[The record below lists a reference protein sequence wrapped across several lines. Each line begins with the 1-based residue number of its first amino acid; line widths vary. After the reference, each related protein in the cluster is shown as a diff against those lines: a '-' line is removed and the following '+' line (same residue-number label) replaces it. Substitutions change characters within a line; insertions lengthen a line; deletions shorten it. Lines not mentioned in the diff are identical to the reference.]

1 MTRARGPSSATAGA
15 RVRALVAVGVPLT
28 VVAAGCGSSPMPE
41 DAALTDDAARLPTDD
56 AFVTSV
62 DAGAADAPS
71 IDAAG
76 PDAFVMRETIE
87 IAPPYS
93 ESTGAIGELDV
104 PVEITD
110 QRSFMV
116 VANNAES
123 AARVSVLSITDPSGT
138 VVFRWQD
145 WYDRTERL
153 TNAIFA
159 ERTGTTIHWPIREED
174 PALVPGTYLVRVGS
188 YRIDGVTSRPNVDL
202 DITTITNRDHELSRG
217 AVRVAIVWAD
227 GLSADAALVSATARA
242 VEHWND
248 VWGAVGLTAE
258 VRYVESTIDPALPA
272 PSAMSGDV
280 LLTASGLVEPGEIAM
295 IVGETVDGG
304 TSLYGI
310 AGHIPG
316 PIVPSPL
323 GAIVVGWLANAGGDG
338 TFSDDDITLYGEVLA
353 HEVGH
358 FVGLCH
364 PVERSYDYWDALD
377 DTPQC
382 TSARTCESVLG
393 MNLMFPYS
401 ICDGGTCVSTME
413 ITPGQQGI
421 MQRYTGTR

>member
-1 MTRARGPSSATAGA
+1 MT
-15 RVRALVAVGVPLT
+15 VGVPLLIGA
-28 VVAAGCGSSPMPE
+28 VAAGCGSSPMSE
-41 DAALTDDAARLPTDD
+41 DAAAPLDAYSAPGVDAAG
-56 AFVTSV
+56 V
-62 DAGAADAPS
+62 DAAGV
-71 IDAAG
+71 DAAG
-76 PDAFVMRETIE
+76 PDAFVMRETVE
-87 IAPPYS
+87 IAPPYMQ
-93 ESTGAIGELDV
+93 STGASGEIDV
-104 PVEITD
+104 AVEITD

-123 AARVSVLSITDPSGT
+123 AARVSVLSITDPAGT
-138 VVFRWQD
+138 VVFRWED
-145 WYDRTERL
+145 WFNGDHRL

-159 ERTGTTIHWPIREED
+159 ERTGTTINWPIREED
-174 PALVPGTYLVRVGS
+174 PALVPGTYNVRVGS
-188 YRIDGVTSRPNVDL
+188 YRVDGVTSRPNVDL
-202 DITTITNRDHELSRG
+202 DITTITNRDHDLANG
-217 AVRVAIVWAD
+217 LVRVAIVWAD
-227 GLSADAALVSATARA
+227 GMSDDAALVTATARA
-242 VEHWND
+242 VEHWNE

-364 PVERSYDYWDALD
+364 PVERGYDYWDALA
-377 DTPQC
+377 DTPEC
-382 TSARTCESVLG
+382 TSDTTCESILG
-393 MNLMFPYS
+393 TNLMFPYS
-401 ICDGGTCVSTME
+401 ICDGGTCVSTTV
-413 ITPGQQGI
+413 ITAGQQGI